1 MAPVTVPADRLER
14 TLSRS
19 AGRVKGRVYA
29 PRVTS
34 TEPAAADR
42 APTRRYTAA
51 QERVIAAALDLF
63 TTKGVNGTSLQMIAD
78 RAGITKASVYYQFK
92 TKEEIVIAV
101 AEADMAR
108 LEEAVAKAE
117 AADDRTQALDV
128 LLEDLIGLAVD
139 HRRMV
144 PLLQNDPVMVRLL
157 AEREPFRD
165 LMDRLYRLLASADP
179 AADGRVPAA
188 MLSGAIGGAVTHPL
202 VADVDDETLR
212 AGLLDVAR
220 RFLHLSP

>member
-1 MAPVTVPADRLER
+1 M
-14 TLSRS
+14 
-19 AGRVKGRVYA
+19 
-29 PRVTS
+29 TS
-34 TEPAAADR
+34 TEPAAAGR
-42 APTRRYTAA
+42 APSRRYTAA
-51 QERVIAAALDLF
+51 QDRVVAAALDLF

-117 AADDRTQALDV
+117 AADDRTRALDV

-157 AEREPFRD
+157 AEHEPFRD
-165 LMDRLYRLLASADP
+165 LMDRLHRLLAGADP